1 MNQVAVKYRYEY
13 SADSGNGAPHPA
25 RPQLAVINGGLASS
39 TQREIFLLGA
49 ILATLQILDGI
60 LTAIGMASFGTGM
73 EGNVLLRTLMQT
85 IGYLPALILVK
96 GFSLGMVAM
105 LCWQAH
111 NVYWIKTALRGVIA
125 IYLAFAVAPWSYI
138 LTLEFLL

>member
-13 SADSGNGAPHPA
+13 SADNCAQRPA

-96 GFSLGMVAM
+96 GFSLGMVTM

-125 IYLAFAVAPWSYI
+125 IYIAFAVAPWSYI